1 MFTFMNA
8 SVHTFQLDQYIL
20 HHVMDSH
27 EWHLPFLPPIELPHF
42 LSLHGLM
49 VILCALFLLILFCG
63 FYRKKDR
70 VPTGITNLLEAFVQF
85 IRDEI
90 AVPSLGEHEGER
102 LTPLLCTFFF
112 FILVLNLMGQIP
124 IFSVATA
131 NISVTAPLA
140 LVTFYLMTVGA
151 IRKNGIGGFIKAFV
165 PSGVPALVLILIIPL
180 EILGVFIKTF
190 ALMVRLFA
198 NMLAGHMVILS
209 LLGLIVLFGVWAL
222 PAIVL
227 AVGIS
232 LLEILVVFLQ
242 AYIFVLLSAVFIGQM
257 YHPEH

>member
-1 MFTFMNA
+1 MNQV
-8 SVHTFQLDQYIL
+8 SHPFQLDQYIL
-20 HHVMDSH
+20 VHVMDSH
-27 EWHLPFLPPIELPHF
+27 EWHLPFLPPVHLPSY

-49 VILCALFLLILFCG
+49 VILCAVILLVLFCV
-63 FYRKKDR
+63 FYKKNDR
-70 VPTGITNLLEAFVQF
+70 FPTGITNLLEAFVQF

-90 AVPSLGEHEGER
+90 AIPSLGEEDGER

-112 FILVLNLMGQIP
+112 FILGLNLMGQIP
-124 IFSVATA
+124 LFATATA

-140 LVTFYLMTVGA
+140 LITFYLMTA
-151 IRKNGIGGFIKAFV
+151 DTIRKNGFVGFIKAFI
-165 PSGVPALVLILIIPL
+165 PAGVPWPILIIIFPL

-190 ALMVRLFA
+190 ALMIRLFA

-209 LLGLIVLFGVWAL
+209 LLGLVVLFGVWGVL
-222 PAIVL
+222 AIPL

>member
-1 MFTFMNA
+1 MNE
-8 SVHTFQLDQYIL
+8 SFHTFKLDQYIL

-27 EWHLPFLPPIELPHF
+27 EWHLPFVPPIHLPPY
-42 LSLHGLM
+42 LSVHGLM
-49 VILCALFLLILFCG
+49 VILCAIILLVLFCG
-63 FYRKKDR
+63 FYRKEER
-70 VPTGITNLLEAFVQF
+70 VPTGLTNLLEAFVQF

-90 AVPSLGEHEGER
+90 ATPSLGEEEGER

-112 FILVLNLMGQIP
+112 FILGLNLLGQIP
-124 IFSVATA
+124 LFAVATA
-131 NISVTAPLA
+131 DMSVTAPLA
-140 LVTFYLMTVGA
+140 MVTFYLMTA
-151 IRKNGIGGFIKAFV
+151 DTIRKNGIGGFIKAFI
-165 PSGVPALVLILIIPL
+165 PSGVPIFALVLIVPL

-209 LLGLIVLFGVWAL
+209 LLGLVVLFGIWGVLAV
-222 PAIVL
+222 PL

>member
-1 MFTFMNA
+1 MNE
-8 SVHTFQLDQYIL
+8 SSHPFQLDQYIL

-27 EWHLPFLPPIELPHF
+27 EWHLPFMAPVHLPSF
-42 LSLHGLM
+42 LSLHALM
-49 VILCALFLLILFCG
+49 ILFCALLLLVLFLG
-63 FYRKKDR
+63 VYRKNDR

-85 IRDEI
+85 IRDEV
-90 AVPSLGEHEGER
+90 AVPSLGEEEGER

-112 FILVLNLMGQIP
+112 FILSLNLIGQIP
-124 IFSVATA
+124 LFSVATA

-140 LVTFYLMTVGA
+140 LVTFYLMTVDTV
-151 IRKNGIGGFIKAFV
+151 RKNGLIGFVKAFI
-165 PSGVPALVLILIIPL
+165 PPGVPPLVLVLIIPL

-198 NMLAGHMVILS
+198 NMIAGHMVILC
-209 LLGLIVLFGVWAL
+209 LLGLIVLFGAWAL